1 MLESPL
7 TSVLNG
13 SNSPIFF
20 PVPGIADR
28 LEENLKFKQKYLDMS
43 QTTVDQ
49 IINSHMKKIKS
60 KKKRKKLQK
69 ELILVGIHV
78 RYEVMSESPSDLQY
92 LNRKILLNSSIVKS
106 DNEIGKV
113 NDKKNM
119 I

>member
-1 MLESPL
+1 MLKSPL

-28 LEENLKFKQKYLDMS
+28 LEENLRFKQKYLDMS

-49 IINSHMKKIKS
+49 IINSHLKKIKS

-78 RYEVMSESPSDLQY
+78 RYDFKKY
-92 LNRKILLNSSIVKS
+92 KS
-106 DNEIGKV
+106 KNFCSYQTLIFSLFFFFC
-113 NDKKNM
+113 KKDSNLK
-119 I
+119 

>member
-1 MLESPL
+1 MLKSPL

-28 LEENLKFKQKYLDMS
+28 LEENLRFKQKYLDMS

-49 IINSHMKKIKS
+49 IINSHLKKIKS

-78 RYEVMSESPSDLQY
+78 RYDFKNYKSKKFCSYQTLIFSLFFFFA
-92 LNRKILLNSSIVKS
+92 RKIQI
-106 DNEIGKV
+106 
-113 NDKKNM
+113 
-119 I
+119 